1 ARRRPQVEATDALVI
16 PVDSLLPV
24 RACCH
29 AGKSRAFGRAR
40 KLPFL
45 ECKQAS
51 DSPSSEGKGHS
62 GATSRFWRSF

>member
-1 ARRRPQVEATDALVI
+1 MYTLWLCLAKWARVGAETCVG
-16 PVDSLLPV
+16 
-24 RACCH
+24 
-29 AGKSRAFGRAR
+29 AGAGDGPGAGRAR